1 MSAITAPPAA
11 EGSATRAADRA
22 ADHAAAVD
30 AYLEDFFARS
40 LRRTQSHPAD
50 YRRLWAAARNAA
62 SGGKRIRPR
71 LVLAAHDAF
80 AGASS
85 EDAVALAG
93 AFELLHTAFL
103 MHDDV
108 IDHDFVRRG
117 EPNVAGRFALDAA
130 LLGAPE
136 RRAQDYGRASAILAG
151 DLLLAAAHTVAA
163 SLEAP
168 ADVRRAVIEVID
180 DCVFAAAAG
189 EHADVRH
196 ALGELPDEHDI
207 IGMIEDKTACYSFSA
222 PLRAGGLLGGADTG
236 TVARL
241 GEIGRRMGIAFQLR
255 DDLLGVYG
263 DERVTG
269 KSALGDL
276 REGKQTLLIAY
287 ARSHAAWIDVSHGFG
302 SAELDETGA
311 RGIRDAI
318 ERSGARLRVEALIAS
333 ELDAALRLIRE
344 PGLPAPLAAT
354 LTALAHAEP
363 ARRR

>member
-1 MSAITAPPAA
+1 MTAIAAPPAVDPA
-11 EGSATRAADRA
+11 AAHDADRV
-22 ADHAAAVD
+22 AAVD

-40 LRRTQSHPAD
+40 LRRTQAHPAD

-80 AGASS
+80 AGSASQ
-85 EDAVALAG
+85 DAVALAC

-130 LLGAPE
+130 LLGASE
-136 RRAQDYGRASAILAG
+136 GQAQDYGRASAILAG
-151 DLLLAAAHTVAA
+151 DLLLAAAHTIAA

-168 ADVRRAVIEVID
+168 SATRRAVIDVLD

-196 ALGELPDEHDI
+196 ALGELPGEHDI
-207 IGMIEDKTACYSFSA
+207 IAMIADKTACYSFSA
-222 PLRAGGLLGGADTG
+222 PLRAGGLLGGADAE

-255 DDLLGVYG
+255 DDVLGVYG

-269 KSALGDL
+269 KSTLGDL
-276 REGKQTLLIAY
+276 REGKQTLLVAY
-287 ARSHAAWIDVSHGFG
+287 ARSHAAWIDVSPGFG
-302 SAELDETGA
+302 RGDLDEAGA
-311 RGIRDAI
+311 RGIREAI
-318 ERSGARLRVEALIAS
+318 ERSGARARVEALISA
-333 ELDAALRLIRE
+333 ELGAALRLIRA
-344 PGLPAPLAAT
+344 PGLPASLAAT
-354 LTALAHAEP
+354 LTELAIAEP